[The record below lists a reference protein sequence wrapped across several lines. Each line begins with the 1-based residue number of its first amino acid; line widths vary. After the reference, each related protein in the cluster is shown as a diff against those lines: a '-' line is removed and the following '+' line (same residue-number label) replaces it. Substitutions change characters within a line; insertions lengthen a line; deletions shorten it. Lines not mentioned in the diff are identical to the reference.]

1 MEKVIQEFIQ
11 ILIKENQWLDKLI
24 EFGEEKKRIII
35 LGKVQELDKLVQKE
49 GIIVSTLEKLEG
61 ARFKLQATL
70 AQAWNMSVNEL
81 TVGTMLEKSADAFP
95 LRQDELKEEIER
107 MQKTIVK
114 LQNVNTENNELI
126 NLSLDYI
133 ENMQALFNDDVAG
146 TYGENGMQSDEK
158 DNRPINRLID
168 KKV

>member
-1 MEKVIQEFIQ
+1 M
-11 ILIKENQWLDKLI
+11 LIKENQWLDKLI

-61 ARFKLQATL
+61 ARFKLQETL
-70 AQAWNMSVNEL
+70 AQAWNISVNEL
-81 TVGTMLEKSADAFP
+81 TVGTMLEKAADAFP

-133 ENMQALFNDDVAG
+133 ENMQALFNDEVAG
-146 TYGENGMQSDEK
+146 TYRENGLQSDDK
-158 DNRPINRLID
+158 QSNPINRLID